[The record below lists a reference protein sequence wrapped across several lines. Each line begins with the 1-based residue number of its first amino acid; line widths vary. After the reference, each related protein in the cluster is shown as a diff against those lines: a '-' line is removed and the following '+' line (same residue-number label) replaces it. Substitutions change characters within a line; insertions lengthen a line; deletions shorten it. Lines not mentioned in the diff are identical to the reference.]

1 MMCRAVRSSSRNF
14 WLASGSD
21 SLSGMGCSKTYL
33 TLLSKKTASSSRLQK
48 EKLVPL
54 GSRRHLDLSSGSSI
68 SESETEKS
76 AIIFASQRIAEKQ
89 HSSNVQ
95 LLVTKQR
102 YLMLLFF
109 FFLRFFSFLF
119 IKYLILINL
128 IILIF

>member
-68 SESETEKS
+68 SESEREKS

-89 HSSNVQ
+89 YSSNVQ

-109 FFLRFFSFLF
+109 FFKNFFLF
-119 IKYLILINL
+119 YLLNI
-128 IILIF
+128 